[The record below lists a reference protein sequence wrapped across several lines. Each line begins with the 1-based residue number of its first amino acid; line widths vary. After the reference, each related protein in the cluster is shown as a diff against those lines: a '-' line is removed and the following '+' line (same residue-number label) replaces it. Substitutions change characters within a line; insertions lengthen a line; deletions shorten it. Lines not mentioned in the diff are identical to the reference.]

1 MIRLTRLDGSEF
13 FLNAE
18 HIQTIE
24 ATPDTHIV
32 LTNGQQY
39 VVREPADDVAE
50 DVVAY
55 KKRIFSIWA
64 RA

>member
-13 FLNAE
+13 FLNAD
-18 HIQTIE
+18 HIQAVE
-24 ATPDTHIV
+24 STPDTHIQ
-32 LTNGQQY
+32 LTNGQAY

-50 DVVAY
+50 DVIAY
-55 KKRIFSIWA
+55 KKRIFSIFA

>member
-13 FLNAE
+13 YLNAD

-32 LTNGQQY
+32 LSNGQQY
-39 VVREPADDVAE
+39 VAREAADDVA
-50 DVVAY
+50 DAAAAY
-55 KKRIFSIWA
+55 QRRVRGVWA
-64 RA
+64 RT